1 MIIRYDNFMDKV
13 TEILNFSDRIKTG
26 NGYAND
32 LTATTN
38 DRLERTVKALVLLSN
53 TYQKESKKIRGT
65 VSELETT
72 IKELDDKNGKLQIAI
87 FVLTIVTVVTAIVQV
102 WLAFKS

>member
-1 MIIRYDNFMDKV
+1 MDEIKD
-13 TEILNFSDRIKTG
+13 ILNFPERVSTG

-53 TYQKESKKIRGT
+53 TYQKESEKVRGT
-65 VSELETT
+65 VSKLEAT
-72 IKELDDKNGKLQIAI
+72 IKELDNKNGKLQIAI
-87 FVLTIVTVVTAIVQV
+87 FVLTVVTVITAIIQV

>member
-1 MIIRYDNFMDKV
+1 MDEID
-13 TEILNFSDRIKTG
+13 EILNFPERVKTG

-53 TYQKESKKIRGT
+53 TYQAESKKVRGT
-65 VSELETT
+65 VSKLETT
-72 IKELDDKNGKLQIAI
+72 IKELDKKNGRLQIAI
-87 FVLTIVTVVTAIVQV
+87 FALTVVTVITAIVQV
-102 WLAFKS
+102 WLAFRG

>member
-1 MIIRYDNFMDKV
+1 MDNIKK
-13 TEILNFSDRIKTG
+13 ILDFPERIKTG

-53 TYQKESKKIRGT
+53 TYQKESEKVRDT
-65 VSELETT
+65 VTRLEAT
-72 IKELDDKNGKLQIAI
+72 IKELGNKNGKLQIAI
-87 FVLTIVTVVTAIVQV
+87 FALTIVIVITAIVQV
-102 WLAFKS
+102 WSVFRN

>member
-1 MIIRYDNFMDKV
+1 MDKIK
-13 TEILNFSDRIKTG
+13 EILDFPERVRTG

-53 TYQKESKKIRGT
+53 TYQAESKKVRGT
-65 VSELETT
+65 ISKLEAT
-72 IKELDDKNGKLQIAI
+72 IKVLDNKNGKLQIAI
-87 FVLTIVTVVTAIVQV
+87 FALTIVTVITAIIQI
-102 WLAFKS
+102 WLAFRI